1 MASISIRWVANGRN
15 RRYGQ
20 SRKIKG
26 SYTAGLLVA
35 AGRFKL
41 VTEALDDM
49 TRMKRRA
56 EEKQSEKANKKVMNY
71 TATLNKVQAIR
82 ALNKQEHECTFSQT
96 KTMVSW
102 YKRIGDAPL
111 PATAY
116 LPGILIQWD
125 VAMHQSQL
133 LELYRHQQPQLKRTT
148 RMKFAVTAD

>member
-1 MASISIRWVANGRN
+1 MVA
-15 RRYGQ
+15 
-20 SRKIKG
+20 
-26 SYTAGLLVA
+26 
-35 AGRFKL
+35 
-41 VTEALDDM
+41 
-49 TRMKRRA
+49 
-56 EEKQSEKANKKVMNY
+56 
-71 TATLNKVQAIR
+71 
-82 ALNKQEHECTFSQT
+82 QT

-133 LELYRHQQPQLKRTT
+133 LELYRHHQPQLNRTT